1 MQDEEYLQNNKFE
14 SFEMDAY
21 ECWFEILNK
30 DPDNEL
36 KVSWKWIWDVWIFK
50 DTVVNHSLLKFIQSN
65 VNWKTSV
72 CHYLGTL

>member
-50 DTVVNHSLLKFIQSN
+50 DTVVNHSYSN
-65 VNWKTSV
+65 LFKVMWIERQV
-72 CHYLGTL
+72 FAII